1 MDTKVIV
8 EVVCPYCQSKVM
20 MKKKVEVS
28 STTFNCPG
36 KGCGKKL
43 HVVFDVTKDPQTYE
57 VIDESNENVKKKKDE
72 TVYKKAG
79 NSEEDIDTG
88 AQKKKTVYGKNK
100 HNTSHNIYNDLDD
113 DDDDEMK
120 PRKRHRLR
128 EHIYLT
134 HITWFG
140 LKNQR
145 FQLYEGTTTIGRYD
159 EDDTSDIMIR
169 GDDTMSRKSVA
180 IIIEEEDGVF
190 DYKLKVLNALNKVKV
205 NDQRIKEGS
214 EVYLD
219 FGDIIMLGNSKFKF
233 DNH

>member
-20 MKKKVEVS
+20 LKKNADLS
-28 STTFNCPG
+28 LLTFNCPG
-36 KGCGKKL
+36 KDCGKKL
-43 HVVFDVTKDPQTYE
+43 RVVFDITKDPQTYE
-57 VIDESNENVKKKKDE
+57 VIDDISDKSKKKKED
-72 TVYKKAG
+72 TVYVKRCG
-79 NSEEDIDTG
+79 NEEDVDI
-88 AQKKKTVYGKNK
+88 ASQKNKTSYGKNK
-100 HNTSHNIYNDLDD
+100 HNTSRNIYNDLY
-113 DDDDEMK
+113 DDEVEEIQPK
-120 PRKRHRLR
+120 KHHRLR
-128 EHIYLT
+128 ELIYLT

-140 LKNQR
+140 LKNER
-145 FQLYEGTTTIGRYD
+145 FQLHEGTTTIGRYD

-190 DYKLKVLNALNKVKV
+190 EYKLKVLNALNKVKV
-205 NDQRIKEGS
+205 NDQRVKEGS
-214 EVYLD
+214 VMYLD